1 MAKLTEEE
9 TKQLDIIKKNKETIL
24 LELGDIKLTELKL
37 QERLTQA
44 TDFLTKLKE
53 QEKSTVNSLEQK
65 YGQGTINIDT
75 GEFIPL

>member
-65 YGQGTINIDT
+65 YGQGTINLDT

>member
-1 MAKLTEEE
+1 M
-9 TKQLDIIKKNKETIL
+9 
-24 LELGDIKLTELKL
+24 ELGDIKLTELKL

>member
-44 TDFLTKLKE
+44 TDFLTRRISKRK
-53 QEKSTVNSLEQK
+53 
-65 YGQGTINIDT
+65 
-75 GEFIPL
+75 